1 MDFDLTSEQQA
12 IAKLCR
18 EFAEGEIAPHAAEW
32 DARAEFPLA
41 TIRKMGELGLLGLP
55 FPEKYGG
62 AGADTLSYALAV
74 MEIGRADASVGITM
88 AAHVSLGSQ
97 PFFQFGTEEQKE
109 RFLVPAARGE
119 QLWAFGLT
127 EPQAGSDAG
136 ATRTTATLR
145 DGRWVINGSKCF
157 ITNAGTPMTGGVTI
171 TAVTGRGPDGKAE
184 ISNIIVP
191 QDTPGYRRSEPY
203 KKMGWRASDTR
214 ELSFDGAE
222 VPEENL
228 LGRRGK
234 GFRQFL
240 EILDG
245 GRISVGALSV
255 GLAQACYDAASR
267 YAKERHQFGRPIAS
281 FQAVQFQLVDMAVEI
296 ELARSAV
303 LKAAWLKDQGRD
315 FATAAAMA
323 KLFSGEVSRRA
334 ANAAVQIH
342 GGYGFMDEYP
352 VSRYWRDCKINEIG
366 EGTNEI
372 QRMVIA
378 RQLGL
383 SGEDGS

>member
-1 MDFDLTSEQQA
+1 MNFDLTTEQLDVQ
-12 IAKLCR
+12 KLCR
-18 EFAEGEIAPHAAEW
+18 EFADGEIAPHAQAW
-32 DARAEFPLA
+32 DAAAEFPLDVVK
-41 TIRKMGELGLLGLP
+41 KMGTLGLLGLP

-62 AGADTLSYALAV
+62 AGADIMSYALAV

-88 AAHVSLGSQ
+88 AAHVSLGAS
-97 PFFQFGTEEQKE
+97 PIMMFGTEAQKQE
-109 RFLVPAARGE
+109 FLVPLARGE
-119 QLWAFGLT
+119 KLWAFGLT

-136 ATRTTATLR
+136 ATKTTARL
-145 DGRWVINGSKCF
+145 DGGTWTVNGTKCF
-157 ITNAGTPMTGGVTI
+157 ITNAGTPISGGVTI
-171 TAVTGRGPDGKAE
+171 TAVTGPGSAGRPE

-191 QDTPGYRRSEPY
+191 QQTAGYAQAKPY

-214 ELSFDGAE
+214 ELTFTDAK
-222 VPEENL
+222 VPEGNL
-228 LGRRGK
+228 LGARGK

-240 EILDG
+240 DVLDG

-255 GLAQACYDAASR
+255 GLAQACYDASAK
-267 YAKERHQFGRPIAS
+267 YAKERHQFGKPIS
-281 FQAVQFQLVDMAVEI
+281 DFQAIQFQLVDMAVEI
-296 ELARSAV
+296 DLARTAV

-315 FATAAAMA
+315 FAQAAAMA
-323 KLFSGEVSRRA
+323 KLFSGEVSRRC

-366 EGTNEI
+366 EGTNEV

-378 RQLGL
+378 RHLGF
-383 SGEDGS
+383 

>member
-1 MDFDLTSEQQA
+1 MDFDLNSEQLDVQ
-12 IAKLCR
+12 KLCR
-18 EFAEGEIAPHAAEW
+18 EFAEAEIAPHAEEW
-32 DARAEFPLA
+32 DAKSEFPLDVV
-41 TIRKMGELGLLGLP
+41 RKMAALGLLGLP
-55 FPEKYGG
+55 FPETYGG
-62 AGADTLSYALAV
+62 AGADTVSYALAV

-97 PFFQFGTEEQKE
+97 PFMQFGTEEQKQKY
-109 RFLVPAARGE
+109 LVPLARGE
-119 QLWAFGLT
+119 KLWAFGLT

-136 ATRTTATLR
+136 ATKTTSQLR
-145 DGRWVINGSKCF
+145 DGHWVIDGTKCF

-171 TAVTGRGPDGKAE
+171 TALTGSGNGKPE

-191 QDTPGYRRSEPY
+191 QDTAGYSRAKPY

-214 ELSFDGAE
+214 ELHFENAR

-228 LGRRGK
+228 LGPRGK
-234 GFRQFL
+234 GFQQFL
-240 EILDG
+240 KILDG

-255 GLAQACYDAASR
+255 GLAQACYDASAK
-267 YAKERHQFGRPIAS
+267 YAKGRVQFGKAIS
-281 FQAVQFQLVDMAVEI
+281 KFQAIQFQLVDMAVEI
-296 ELARSAV
+296 DLARTAV

-323 KLFSGEVSRRA
+323 KLYSGEVSRRC

-366 EGTNEI
+366 EGTNEV

-378 RQLGL
+378 RQLGF
-383 SGEDGS
+383 

>member
-1 MDFDLTSEQQA
+1 MDFDLTTEQQDVA
-12 IAKLCR
+12 NLCR
-18 EFAEGEIAPHAAEW
+18 EFADGEIAPHAQEW
-32 DARAEFPLA
+32 DAKAEFPLA
-41 TIRKMGELGLLGLP
+41 TVRKMGELGLLGLP

-62 AGADTLSYALAV
+62 AGADTVSYALAV

-97 PFFQFGTEEQKE
+97 PFFLFGSEEQKQKY
-109 RFLVPAARGE
+109 LVPLARGE
-119 QLWAFGLT
+119 NLWAFGLT

-136 ATRTTATLR
+136 ATKTMAALR
-145 DGRWVINGSKCF
+145 DGRWVVNGTKCF
-157 ITNAGTPMTGGVTI
+157 ITNAGTAMTGGVTI
-171 TAVTGRGPDGKAE
+171 TAVTGKGNGRPE

-191 QDTPGYRRSEPY
+191 QATTGYTQAPPY

-214 ELSFDGAE
+214 ELHFDNAS
-222 VPEENL
+222 VPEDHL
-228 LGRRGK
+228 LGQRGR
-234 GFRQFL
+234 GFKQFL
-240 EILDG
+240 DILDG

-255 GLAQACYDAASR
+255 GLAQACYDASAK
-267 YAKERHQFGRPIAS
+267 YAKERFQFGQPIAK
-281 FQAVQFQLVDMAVEI
+281 FQAVQFQLVDMAVEV
-296 ELARSAV
+296 ELARTAV

-323 KLFSGEVSRRA
+323 KLFSGEVSRRC

-366 EGTNEI
+366 EGTNEV

-383 SGEDGS
+383 A

>member
-1 MDFDLTSEQQA
+1 MDFDLNSDQLDVQ
-12 IAKLCR
+12 KLCR
-18 EFAEGEIAPHAAEW
+18 EFADGEIAPHAEAW
-32 DARAEFPLA
+32 DAKAEFPLDVVK
-41 TIRKMGELGLLGLP
+41 KMGALGLLGLP
-55 FPEKYGG
+55 FPERYGG
-62 AGADTLSYALAV
+62 AGADTVSYALAV
-74 MEIGRADASVGITM
+74 MEIGRGDASVGITM
-88 AAHVSLGSQ
+88 AAHVSLGAS
-97 PFFQFGTEEQKE
+97 PLLLFGTEAQKQK
-109 RFLVPAARGE
+109 FLVPLAQGE

-136 ATRTTATLR
+136 ATKTTAELKN
-145 DGRWVINGSKCF
+145 GKWVVNGTKCF
-157 ITNAGTPMTGGVTI
+157 ITNAGTPITGGVTI
-171 TAVTGRGPDGKAE
+171 TAVTGASGGKTE

-191 QDTPGYRRSEPY
+191 QDTPGYSRAKPY

-214 ELSFDGAE
+214 ELSFQNAE

-228 LGRRGK
+228 LGTRGN

-240 EILDG
+240 DILDG

-255 GLAQACYDAASR
+255 GLAQACYDASAK
-267 YAKERHQFGRPIAS
+267 YAKERHQFGQAIS
-281 FQAVQFQLVDMAVEI
+281 KFQAIQFQLVDMAVEI
-296 ELARSAV
+296 DLARTAV

-315 FATAAAMA
+315 FAQAAAMA
-323 KLFSGEVSRRA
+323 KLYSGEVSRRC

-366 EGTNEI
+366 EGTNEV

-378 RQLGL
+378 RQLGF
-383 SGEDGS
+383 

>member
-1 MDFDLTSEQQA
+1 MDFDLTTEQQDVA
-12 IAKLCR
+12 NLCR
-18 EFAEGEIAPHAAEW
+18 EFAEGEIAPHAQEW
-32 DARAEFPLA
+32 DAKSEFPLA
-41 TIRKMGELGLLGLP
+41 TVRKMGELGFLGLP

-62 AGADTLSYALAV
+62 AGADTVSYALAV

-97 PFFQFGTEEQKE
+97 PFFSFGSEAQKQK
-109 RFLVPAARGE
+109 FLVPLARGE
-119 QLWAFGLT
+119 RLWAFGLT

-136 ATRTTATLR
+136 ATKTTAELG
-145 DGRWVINGSKCF
+145 DGRWIINGTKCF

-171 TAVTGRGPDGKAE
+171 TAVTGRGNGRPE
-184 ISNIIVP
+184 ISNIVVT
-191 QDTPGYRRSEPY
+191 QDTAGYTQAPPY

-214 ELSFDGAE
+214 ELHFDNAA
-222 VPEENL
+222 VPEDHL
-228 LGRRGK
+228 LGERGR
-234 GFRQFL
+234 GFKQFL
-240 EILDG
+240 DILDG

-255 GLAQACYDAASR
+255 GLAQACYGAAAK
-267 YAKERHQFGRPIAS
+267 YARERFQFGQPIAK
-281 FQAVQFQLVDMAVEI
+281 FQAIQFQLVDMAVEV
-296 ELARSAV
+296 ELARTAV

-315 FATAAAMA
+315 FSTAAAMA
-323 KLFSGEVSRRA
+323 KLFSGEVSRRC

-366 EGTNEI
+366 EGTNEV

-383 SGEDGS
+383 D

>member
-1 MDFDLTSEQQA
+1 
-12 IAKLCR
+12 
-18 EFAEGEIAPHAAEW
+18 
-32 DARAEFPLA
+32 
-41 TIRKMGELGLLGLP
+41 MGELGLLGLP
-55 FPEKYGG
+55 FPEEYGG
-62 AGADTLSYALAV
+62 AGADTVSYALAV

-88 AAHVSLGSQ
+88 AAHVSLGTQ
-97 PFFQFGTEEQKE
+97 PFFQFGTEEQKQ
-109 RFLVPAARGE
+109 RYLVPLARGE
-119 QLWAFGLT
+119 KLWAFGLT

-136 ATRTTATLR
+136 ATKTTAALNGGQWT
-145 DGRWVINGSKCF
+145 VSGSKCF

-171 TAVTGRGPDGKAE
+171 TAVTGPGANGKAE

-191 QDTPGYRRSEPY
+191 QDTPGYTQAPPY

-214 ELSFDGAE
+214 ELAFSGAR

-228 LGRRGK
+228 LGDRGR
-234 GFRQFL
+234 GFKQFL
-240 EILDG
+240 DILDG

-255 GLAQACYDAASR
+255 GLAQACYDAASK
-267 YAKERHQFGRPIAS
+267 YAKERQQFGQPIAS
-281 FQAVQFQLVDMAVEI
+281 FQAVSFQLVDMAVEI
-296 ELARSAV
+296 ELAKTAV

-315 FATAAAMA
+315 FAQAAAMA
-323 KLFSGEVSRRA
+323 KLFSGEVSRRC

-342 GGYGFMDEYP
+342 GGYGFMDEYA

-366 EGTNEI
+366 EGTNEV

-383 SGEDGS
+383 S

>member
-1 MDFDLTSEQQA
+1 MDFDLSTEQQDVA
-12 IAKLCR
+12 NLCR
-18 EFAEGEIAPHAAEW
+18 EFAEGEIAPHAREW
-32 DARAEFPLA
+32 DAKAEFPLA
-41 TIRKMGELGLLGLP
+41 TVRKMGELGLLGLP

-62 AGADTLSYALAV
+62 AGSDTVSYALAV
-74 MEIGRADASVGITM
+74 MEIGKADASVGITM

-97 PFFQFGTEEQKE
+97 PFFAFGTEAQKQK
-109 RFLVPAARGE
+109 FLVPLARGE
-119 QLWAFGLT
+119 RLWAFGLT
-127 EPQAGSDAG
+127 EAQAGSDAG
-136 ATRTTATLR
+136 ATQTTAQAR
-145 DGRWVINGSKCF
+145 DGRWTINGSKCF
-157 ITNAGTPMTGGVTI
+157 ITNAGTQMTGGVTI
-171 TAVTGRGPDGKAE
+171 TAVTGRGNGRSE

-191 QDTPGYRRSEPY
+191 QETPGYTQAPPY

-214 ELSFDGAE
+214 ELHFDNAE

-228 LGRRGK
+228 LGERGRGLK
-234 GFRQFL
+234 QFL

-255 GLAQACYDAASR
+255 GLAQACYSAAAT
-267 YAKERHQFGRPIAS
+267 YAKERHQFGQPIAH

-323 KLFSGEVSRRA
+323 KLFSGEVSRRC

-342 GGYGFMDEYP
+342 GGYGFMDEYS

-366 EGTNEI
+366 EGTNEV

-383 SGEDGS
+383 T

>member
-1 MDFDLTSEQQA
+1 MDFDLTPEQEDV
-12 IAKLCR
+12 AKLCR
-18 EFAEGEIAPHAAEW
+18 EFAEGEIAPHAREW
-32 DARAEFPLA
+32 DEKAEFPI
-41 TIRKMGELGLLGLP
+41 TVIRKLGELGLLGLP

-62 AGADTLSYALAV
+62 AGADTVSYALAV
-74 MEIGRADASVGITM
+74 MEIGRGDASVGITM

-97 PFFQFGTEEQKE
+97 PFLLFGNEAQKE
-109 RFLVPAARGE
+109 KYLMPLARGE
-119 QLWAFGLT
+119 KLWAFGLT

-136 ATRTTATLR
+136 ATKTTADLR
-145 DGRWVINGSKCF
+145 NGRWLVNGSKCF
-157 ITNAGTPMTGGVTI
+157 ITNAGTAMTGGVTI
-171 TAVTGRGPDGKAE
+171 TAVTGGNNGRAE
-184 ISNIIVP
+184 ISNVIVP
-191 QDTPGYRRSEPY
+191 QETKGYTQAPPY

-214 ELSFDGAE
+214 ELHFDNAE
-222 VPEENL
+222 VPQENL
-228 LGRRGK
+228 LGERGR
-234 GFRQFL
+234 GFHQFL

-255 GLAQACYDAASR
+255 GLAQACYDAASK
-267 YAKERHQFGRPIAS
+267 YAKERQQFGQPIAR
-281 FQAVQFQLVDMAVEI
+281 FQAVQFQLVDMAVEV
-296 ELARSAV
+296 ELARNAV
-303 LKAAWLKDQGRD
+303 LKAAWLKDKGRD

-323 KLFSGEVSRRA
+323 KLYSGEVSRRC

-366 EGTNEI
+366 EGTNEV

-383 SGEDGS
+383 S

>member
-1 MDFDLTSEQQA
+1 MDFDLTEEQQDVA
-12 IAKLCR
+12 NLCR
-18 EFAEGEIAPHAAEW
+18 EFAQGEIAPHAQEW
-32 DARAEFPLA
+32 DANAEFPLS
-41 TIRKMGELGLLGLP
+41 TVQKMGELGLLGLP

-62 AGADTLSYALAV
+62 AGADTVSYALAV

-97 PFFQFGTEEQKE
+97 PFLSFGSEAQ
-109 RFLVPAARGE
+109 RQRYLVPLARGE
-119 QLWAFGLT
+119 KLWAFGLT

-136 ATRTTATLR
+136 ATKTSAELR
-145 DGRWVINGSKCF
+145 DGSWVINGTKCF
-157 ITNAGTPMTGGVTI
+157 ITNAGTPMSAGVTI
-171 TAVTGRGPDGKAE
+171 TAITAPGRDGRPQ
-184 ISNIIVP
+184 ISNLIVP
-191 QDTPGYRRSEPY
+191 QDTSGYAQAAPY

-214 ELSFDGAE
+214 ELSFDNAR

-228 LGRRGK
+228 LGARGE

-240 EILDG
+240 QILDG

-255 GLAQACYDAASR
+255 GLAQACYDAASK
-267 YAKERHQFGRPIAS
+267 YAKERRQFGRAIAH

-296 ELARSAV
+296 ELARTAV

-315 FATAAAMA
+315 FAVAAAMA
-323 KLFSGEVSRRA
+323 KLYSGEVSRRC

-342 GGYGFMDEYP
+342 GGYGFMDEYS

-366 EGTNEI
+366 EGTNEV

-378 RQLGL
+378 RQLSL
-383 SGEDGS
+383 DGGA